1 NRQGAKCATPR
12 PAKPI
17 NPTPDGGTMQ
27 PQQIDQVIRKLEA
40 LPPERV
46 TEVEDFIDFLSQ
58 RDNEHKLARAAMAAT
73 EPTLNAIWD
82 NTDDAEY
89 DNL

>member
-1 NRQGAKCATPR
+1 
-12 PAKPI
+12 
-17 NPTPDGGTMQ
+17 MQ

-58 RDNEHKLARAAMAAT
+58 RDNEHKLARAAMTAT

>member
-1 NRQGAKCATPR
+1 
-12 PAKPI
+12 
-17 NPTPDGGTMQ
+17 MQ

-58 RDNEHKLARAAMAAT
+58 RDTERGLIRSAMIAT
-73 EPTLNAIWD
+73 ESTLTAIWD
-82 NTDDAEY
+82 NPDDAEY

>member
-1 NRQGAKCATPR
+1 
-12 PAKPI
+12 
-17 NPTPDGGTMQ
+17 MQ
-27 PQQIDQVIRKLEA
+27 PQQIDQVIQKLQA

-58 RDNEHKLARAAMAAT
+58 RDTERGLARAAMTAT

-82 NTDDAEY
+82 NPDDAQY
-89 DNL
+89 DKL

>member
-1 NRQGAKCATPR
+1 
-12 PAKPI
+12 
-17 NPTPDGGTMQ
+17 MQ

-58 RDNEHKLARAAMAAT
+58 RDNERKLVRAAMTAT

-89 DNL
+89 DDL

>member
-1 NRQGAKCATPR
+1 
-12 PAKPI
+12 
-17 NPTPDGGTMQ
+17 MQ

-58 RDNEHKLARAAMAAT
+58 RDNERKLVRAAMTAT